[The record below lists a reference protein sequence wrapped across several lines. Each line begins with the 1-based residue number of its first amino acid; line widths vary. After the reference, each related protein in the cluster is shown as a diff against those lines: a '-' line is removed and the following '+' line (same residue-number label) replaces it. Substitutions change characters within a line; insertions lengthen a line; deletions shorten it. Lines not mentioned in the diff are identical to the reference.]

1 MLHNAFSFDQDGN
14 LIQFDELLSKRSSIQ
29 PTPPTPPEPVDPDVI
44 GGRKYKTTKIG
55 DQTWLAE
62 NLDLKWDGLS
72 IKLSSTATSLDELPP
87 EAVYFNND
95 EDTYGVNGKKY
106 GLLYNFAAVKY
117 LNDHRDTLIPG
128 WRVPSSEDFDTLK
141 QYLTDNQ
148 EDKSG
153 FSTYYIG
160 KDLCALDCWTY
171 QPMSGPPP
179 YTSAPTD
186 KYGFSAVPSGYGSIS
201 SYSEIECCRLW
212 SSTQTSSLTASP
224 SDLKQGILLVNMSG
238 SYDDTI
244 TNQYTI
250 RLIKDE

>member
-1 MLHNAFSFDQDGN
+1 MLTNIFSIDPSGHV
-14 LIQFDELLSKRSSIQ
+14 IQLDDMLARNDKPK
-29 PTPPTPPEPVDPDVI
+29 PTPTPPEPVDPDVI

-55 DQTWLAE
+55 SQTWLAE

-72 IKLSSTATSLDELPP
+72 IKLSSTATSLEELPP
-87 EAVYFNND
+87 EAVYLNND

-117 LNDHRDTLIPG
+117 LNDHKDTLIPG
-128 WRVPSSEDFDTLK
+128 WRVPTSEDFQTLD
-141 QYLTDNQ
+141 QFLIDNQ

-153 FSTYYIG
+153 FSTAYRG

-171 QPMSGPPP
+171 QPTSGPPP

-186 KYGFSAVPSGYGSIS
+186 KYGFSAVPSGFAYMSIFNE
-201 SYSEIECCRLW
+201 YECCRLW
-212 SSTQTSSLTASP
+212 SSTQTSSSTASP
-224 SDLKQGILLVNMSG
+224 SDLKQGILVVNMG
-238 SYDDTI
+238 GWTDDTI
-244 TNQYTI
+244 TRQYAI